1 MKIMVIGGGGVGGYI
16 TAYLDKYCPGEVTL
30 AERGK
35 HKEYMEAH
43 GISVYSEALG
53 DRLVKVPVTDQP
65 ARAGVQDIIFICV
78 KADSLEEALK
88 NIAPAVDD
96 GTILVPLMSGAE
108 HERWIR
114 RTLDKGIIVDTA
126 LYIHSEMADD
136 YSIHQHGKVV
146 RIYIGSEDH
155 EALEEIHE
163 LLNHPGLRAY
173 QAVDI
178 RLETWEK
185 YVFNFAYN
193 LVTAYSGMPLGKVLE
208 QPDAESIIHQLLEE
222 VCAVADAMG
231 IILPNRIGET
241 QYRRIL
247 TKEDRTSTPSLALD
261 IARGREGELDMFS
274 GFLLRMAKRCHV
286 SVPMTEKVDRKIR
299 ERLAAVRKE
308 KGL

>member
-114 RTLDKGIIVDTA
+114 RTLDKGIIVEENPDKAAFAA
-126 LYIHSEMADD
+126 LSGPVYDIFIKQVGTDKYFNM
-136 YSIHQHGKVV
+136 V
-146 RIYIGSEDH
+146 RDFV
-155 EALEEIHE
+155 A
-163 LLNHPGLRAY
+163 GLR
-173 QAVDI
+173 
-178 RLETWEK
+178 K
-185 YVFNFAYN
+185 
-193 LVTAYSGMPLGKVLE
+193 
-208 QPDAESIIHQLLEE
+208 
-222 VCAVADAMG
+222 
-231 IILPNRIGET
+231 
-241 QYRRIL
+241 
-247 TKEDRTSTPSLALD
+247 
-261 IARGREGELDMFS
+261 
-274 GFLLRMAKRCHV
+274 
-286 SVPMTEKVDRKIR
+286 
-299 ERLAAVRKE
+299 
-308 KGL
+308 